1 MDLEFALQC
10 IMMSTSKIFNVG
22 ADLDEREITS
32 IVRAAFN
39 EGIRINLPMVLR
51 WCSVNDIV
59 ILFFQTFK
67 MAGPE
72 QIVVKSLTNAE
83 IITYEQYKA
92 TSAMGEDS

>member
-1 MDLEFALQC
+1 
-10 IMMSTSKIFNVG
+10 MMSTSKIFNVG

-32 IVRAAFN
+32 IVRTTFN

-51 WCSVNDIV
+51 WCSINEFV

-83 IITYEQYKA
+83 CITYEQYKA
-92 TSAMGEDS
+92 SYQADEAS